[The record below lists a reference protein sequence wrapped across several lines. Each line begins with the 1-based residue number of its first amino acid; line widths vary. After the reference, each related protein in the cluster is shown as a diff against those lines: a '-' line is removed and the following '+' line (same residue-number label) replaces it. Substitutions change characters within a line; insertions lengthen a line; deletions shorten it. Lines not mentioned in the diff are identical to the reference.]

1 MISEVLKKAV
11 ALGLGVT
18 AMSKEKA
25 ERLVEEL
32 VRKGEVRPNESQEL
46 LTRLLQR
53 GEEERSELK
62 KIVQEQLRNVLA
74 ELRVATKEDVERL
87 DARLTALEGAGGAP
101 AVAGAESTEPQTA
114 PPAGPSPE

>member
-1 MISEVLKKAV
+1 LISEVLKKAV

-25 ERLVEEL
+25 ERLVEEM

-53 GEEERSELK
+53 GEEERTELK

-74 ELRVATKEDVERL
+74 ELRVATKDDVERL
-87 DARLTALEGAGGAP
+87 NERLSALEGAGAAPVVPP
-101 AVAGAESTEPQTA
+101 AVPNAPQ
-114 PPAGPSPE
+114 PGPTPTPE